1 MCLGHG
7 QEERGCHKR
16 LQLLAWREHGLMV
29 GEGYARGDGCHD
41 CEGSAA
47 TRRWVPQGRG
57 SAMEKKG
64 ICSGGDGQGAAV
76 RVRLELLG
84 LGRGLRERKS
94 WD

>member
-1 MCLGHG
+1 VEGDDRPR
-7 QEERGCHKR
+7 RGC
-16 LQLLAWREHGLMV
+16 
-29 GEGYARGDGCHD
+29 YALD
-41 CEGSAA
+41 CAQA
-47 TRRWVPQGRG
+47 GRG